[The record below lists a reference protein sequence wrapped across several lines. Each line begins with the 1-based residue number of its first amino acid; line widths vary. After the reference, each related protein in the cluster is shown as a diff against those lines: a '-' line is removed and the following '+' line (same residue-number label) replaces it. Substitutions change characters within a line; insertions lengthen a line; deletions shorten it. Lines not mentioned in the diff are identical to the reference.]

1 MEGKRTRRKKA
12 EDSTPLMAGESIAAA
27 STSTTSATRSR
38 RNVASTITRS
48 DRFKNIED
56 GLIPYK
62 YATSGVNNKSN
73 IDVRDT
79 VILCQKAYY
88 NFSSFRNVIDLM
100 TEFSVGDI
108 YFRGGNKKSRAFFE
122 SFFKKINIWSLQDR
136 FFREYYR
143 SGNVFTYRFDAKL
156 ATSDAL
162 KITQV
167 YGAKGSK
174 NVNLPARY
182 IVLNPAD
189 IQLGGSAAFHSG
201 TYYKVLSDYELA
213 RIKDPKTEED
223 KEIFRS
229 LDEKARELISE
240 KKSSTVLLE
249 LDKTKVHAVFYK
261 KQDYEPFAVPMGF
274 PVLEDINWKAELKKM
289 DMAIA
294 RTMQQAILLI
304 TMGTEPDKGG
314 VNQKNLAAMQTLFQ
328 NESVGRVLI
337 ADYTTKAEFVVP
349 NIGSLLDPKKYEV
362 VERDIQIG
370 LNNILVGESTFA
382 NQNAKVELFVAR
394 LAQGHQAFLNDFL
407 IPEMKRV
414 AQELGFKSY
423 PTPYFDRISLKDN
436 TNMLRVYN
444 RLVEIGVLTAEEGI
458 EAIETGRLPRKEDSL
473 NSQKEFKEHKEE
485 GLYEPILGGPNT
497 QKELADKQIDSQR
510 EIQEMNIKPQE
521 KQSKEQAK
529 NAPNLPGGAK
539 GPGKEAGRPEGSP
552 QDQSNKSPIGDGEQS
567 RYASFNLS
575 MVTENM
581 AAANKLFKSVEAGL
595 RKTHEIKRLSK
606 QQKQVAE
613 DIACLIIANE
623 EVEDWNDNIEKY
635 IKKPIDHNPDRIKE
649 IHEIAAEHQ
658 IDDYLASILYA
669 SKK

>member
-1 MEGKRTRRKKA
+1 MEGKRTRRKKV
-12 EDSTPLMAGESIAAA
+12 EESTPLMAGEAIASTTTSTSATKSRRNAA
-27 STSTTSATRSR
+27 STI
-38 RNVASTITRS
+38 VRS

-88 NFSSFRNVIDLM
+88 NFSAFRNVVDLM
-100 TEFSVGDI
+100 TEFSVADI

-122 SFFKKINIWSLQDR
+122 AFFSRIYIWSLQDR

-143 SGNVFTYRFDAKL
+143 SGNVFMYRHDAKL
-156 ATSDAL
+156 ALGDAK

-167 YGAKGSK
+167 YGADKVSSK
-174 NVNLPARY
+174 VNLPAKY

-213 RIKDPKTEED
+213 RLKNPKTDED
-223 KEIFRS
+223 KEIYKS
-229 LDEKARELISE
+229 LDQNARDLIKQ
-240 KKSSTVLLE
+240 KKSSNILLE
-249 LDKTKVHAVFYK
+249 LDKEKINAVFYK
-261 KQDYEPFAVPMGF
+261 KQDYEPFAVPMGY

-314 VNQKNLAAMQTLFQ
+314 VNQKNLSAMQTLFQ

-349 NIGSLLDPKKYEV
+349 NIGSLLDPRKYDV

-382 NQNAKVELFVAR
+382 NQNAKVEVFVAR

-414 AQELGFKSY
+414 AKELGFKS
-423 PTPYFDRISLKDN
+423 
-436 TNMLRVYN
+436 
-444 RLVEIGVLTAEEGI
+444 
-458 EAIETGRLPRKEDSL
+458 
-473 NSQKEFKEHKEE
+473 
-485 GLYEPILGGPNT
+485 
-497 QKELADKQIDSQR
+497 
-510 EIQEMNIKPQE
+510 
-521 KQSKEQAK
+521 
-529 NAPNLPGGAK
+529 
-539 GPGKEAGRPEGSP
+539 
-552 QDQSNKSPIGDGEQS
+552 
-567 RYASFNLS
+567 
-575 MVTENM
+575 
-581 AAANKLFKSVEAGL
+581 
-595 RKTHEIKRLSK
+595 
-606 QQKQVAE
+606 
-613 DIACLIIANE
+613 
-623 EVEDWNDNIEKY
+623 
-635 IKKPIDHNPDRIKE
+635 
-649 IHEIAAEHQ
+649 
-658 IDDYLASILYA
+658 
-669 SKK
+669 